1 MRKIIQLNVTLP
13 YYELMFVVGEDT
25 CRMDSMNIEEG
36 IEVCEIKESTN
47 VDGNYD
53 YTVVMATGE
62 NIVFEYP
69 CCIQTYSSLFTP
81 ILLFHK

>member
-36 IEVCEIKESTN
+36 IEVCEIRESTN

-62 NIVFEYP
+62 NIIFK
-69 CCIQTYSSLFTP
+69 SSQPGL
-81 ILLFHK
+81 ILIYGREE